1 MITVIVFKLQELL
14 KKRGYIDE
22 KGEVQYRAAARDI
35 GVSHSTL
42 WKLCN
47 PEKLDKP
54 YNPSLAALDTLCKS
68 LKCDSLTDLL
78 EFKKGK

>member
-1 MITVIVFKLQELL
+1 MIKVIVFKLQELL
-14 KKRGYIDE
+14 RKRGYADD
-22 KGEVQYRAAARDI
+22 KGEIQYRAAARDI

-47 PEKLDKP
+47 PGKLKKP
-54 YNPSLAALDTLCKS
+54 YNPSLAALNTLCRELECNK
-68 LKCDSLTDLL
+68 LTDLV

>member
-1 MITVIVFKLQELL
+1 MINVIVFKLQELL
-14 KKRGYIDE
+14 KKRGYTDD
-22 KGEVQYRAAARDI
+22 KGEIQYRAAARDI

-54 YNPSLAALDTLCKS
+54 YNPSLAALDLLCKS
-68 LKCDSLTDLL
+68 LRCEHLTDLV
-78 EFKKGK
+78 EYKKSK

>member
-1 MITVIVFKLQELL
+1 MINVIVFKLQELL
-14 KKRGYIDE
+14 KKRGYTDD
-22 KGEVQYRAAARDI
+22 KGEIQYRAAARDI

-47 PEKLDKP
+47 PEKLEKV
-54 YNPSLAALDTLCKS
+54 YNPSLGALDTLCKK
-68 LKCDSLTDLL
+68 LKCEKLTDLV